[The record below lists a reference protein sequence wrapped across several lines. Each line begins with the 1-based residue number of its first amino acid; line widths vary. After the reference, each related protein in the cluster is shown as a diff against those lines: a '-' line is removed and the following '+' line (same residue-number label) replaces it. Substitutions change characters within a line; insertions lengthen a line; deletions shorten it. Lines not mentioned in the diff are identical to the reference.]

1 MDQQKEAKTYYTKV
15 LSLPNIMGSYSEVQ
29 KYLEGKKK

>member
-1 MDQQKEAKTYYTKV
+1 MGQQKKAKTYYTKV
-15 LSLPNIMGSYSEVQ
+15 LSLPNIMGSYSEIQ